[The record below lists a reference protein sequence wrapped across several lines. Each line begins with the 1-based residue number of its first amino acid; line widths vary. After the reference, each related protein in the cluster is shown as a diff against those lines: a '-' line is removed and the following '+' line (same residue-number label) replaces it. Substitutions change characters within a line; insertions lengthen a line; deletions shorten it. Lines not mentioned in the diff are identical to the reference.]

1 MKYLQQLKPP
11 PIISIPRRDWYDADH
26 PPITVRIRVFLA
38 VLMALAQACGELS
51 RAAVSPQFI
60 VPLTRDSRQ
69 ASSFIVWIR
78 FSEPALRVLAAA
90 LVIQAAIWLAG
101 LISPAYIE
109 GGACAI

>member
-1 MKYLQQLKPP
+1 MKYLQQLHLP

-26 PPITVRIRVFLA
+26 PPITVRIRVFLTIL
-38 VLMALAQACGELS
+38 VALVHAAPLPTIGRPSPFAWLS
-51 RAAVSPQFI
+51 
-60 VPLTRDSRQ
+60 
-69 ASSFIVWIR
+69 

-101 LISPAYIE
+101 IISPAYLE